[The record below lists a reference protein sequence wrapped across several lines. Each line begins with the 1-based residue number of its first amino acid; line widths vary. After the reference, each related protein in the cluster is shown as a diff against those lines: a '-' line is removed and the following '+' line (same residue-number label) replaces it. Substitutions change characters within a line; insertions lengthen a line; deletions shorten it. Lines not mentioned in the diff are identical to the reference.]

1 MKSCPSPSIREIEF
15 FQPGWGCEKEHERGR
30 SRLTRAFMNCFLI
43 FWWMGIFGRLGL
55 ARGEPDGVEY
65 RAEVAPVAAH
75 GAFNGGF

>member
-1 MKSCPSPSIREIEF
+1 
-15 FQPGWGCEKEHERGR
+15 
-30 SRLTRAFMNCFLI
+30 LI

-65 RAEVAPVAAH
+65 RAEVALVAAH